1 MAEKKT
7 KKSAAAAR
15 AVTTART
22 QIVRQLKKQGK
33 YTDELRWQA
42 DLASR
47 LKLHIELL
55 EKQMSKRS
63 YSPVVEETSREGNV
77 RLVKNPL
84 EDLYLD
90 YMAQYQ
96 RALKA
101 LGMNTDSKERKGEGV
116 DPLKDFTEQF
126 KEEASLQ

>member
-7 KKSAAAAR
+7 KKGTEATR
-15 AVTTART
+15 AVTTARS

-55 EKQMSKRS
+55 EKKMAKRT
-63 YSPVVEETSREGNV
+63 YSPVVEELSREGNV

-101 LGMNTDSKERKGEGV
+101 LGMNTDSKERKGEGP

-126 KEEASLQ
+126 RD